1 MSQTQTQIQTQNP
14 QTHTHTQLGETRM
27 HNVYLVN
34 TFSLNMLK
42 ELDNV
47 VITLYVK
54 ELSVEE
60 FCKELRGNVISA
72 IGHASTAAIINTL
85 CGTNLIAN
93 RVEVK
98 VNDGDELIIFQLTIR
113 PPEGKVYSIEEL
125 KQLLERKQIT
135 FIKVRINIS
144 KPKSI

>member
-1 MSQTQTQIQTQNP
+1 MSQTQNP

-85 CGTNLIAN
+85 CSTNIVPN

-98 VNDGDELIIFQLTIR
+98 LNDGDELIVFQLMLR

-125 KQLLERKQIT
+125 KQLLDRKQIT
-135 FIKVRINIS
+135 FIKVRVNIS
-144 KPKSI
+144 KPKNL